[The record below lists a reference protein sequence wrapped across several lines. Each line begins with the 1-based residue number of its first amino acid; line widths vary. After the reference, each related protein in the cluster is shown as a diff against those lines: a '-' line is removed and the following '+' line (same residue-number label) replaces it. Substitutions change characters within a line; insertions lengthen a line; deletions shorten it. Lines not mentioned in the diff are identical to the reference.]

1 MFAVQI
7 LLFYVIFYFGLAC
20 LFGGCMSI
28 LYTTLDFKVPKRQ
41 LGDSLIGENPGLSL
55 RPLSNE
61 ELEGNFIYYNAKNET
76 EINIYI
82 KKLNDFM
89 QRK

>member
-1 MFAVQI
+1 
-7 LLFYVIFYFGLAC
+7 
-20 LFGGCMSI
+20 MSI